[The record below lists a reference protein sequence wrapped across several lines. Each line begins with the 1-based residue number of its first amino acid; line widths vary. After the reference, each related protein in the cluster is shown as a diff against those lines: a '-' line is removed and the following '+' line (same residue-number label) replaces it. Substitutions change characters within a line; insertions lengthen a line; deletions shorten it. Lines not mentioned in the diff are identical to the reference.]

1 MASGPVS
8 DAVTHGL
15 VAQPSP
21 PPLSDPAPTIP
32 PLFSTRRTKTQAP
45 GPGGPGGR
53 CGRPRIDPFSSRF
66 RRRPWRGAAGDLA
79 TQDTAATR
87 LEALVTAHG
96 LSPATV
102 AAVAA
107 AGPKAVAAALLVG
120 GIGSLDAAAAALAPV
135 FAGSTGLDST

>member
-1 MASGPVS
+1 MRPASYRPLLLS
-8 DAVTHGL
+8 I
-15 VAQPSP
+15 P
-21 PPLSDPAPTIP
+21 PP
-32 PLFSTRRTKTQAP
+32 
-45 GPGGPGGR
+45 
-53 CGRPRIDPFSSRF
+53 
-66 RRRPWRGAAGDLA
+66 PWRGAAGDLA